1 MYEMSQFASLRDR
14 LAAMASSEL
23 ARVAPEYVQNFQAQF
38 KETDGDLVEVLKRT
52 AHLCKQCLP
61 ADWRGL
67 LTATFDFEYGVLNTK
82 QSYDL
87 VREAA
92 DPPDGTRSLF
102 AYYEGTWLQSIGNL
116 MERAETMLTKC
127 VRTTMPSE
135 KRPALLK
142 QLIGDVTH
150 LKTES
155 TLWDQRNRLVHG
167 LGGGVSRIAEQWDA
181 YLATPDAVHNIRILA
196 ASTFDGVLTDISRDA
211 RHKMLATLGAITSA
225 ILFGLDEVCGRM
237 LAAM

>member
-1 MYEMSQFASLRDR
+1 MYEMSQFVSLRDR

-23 ARVAPEYVQNFQAQF
+23 ARVAPEYVQTFQAQF
-38 KETDGDLVEVLKRT
+38 KETGGDLAEVLKRT

-67 LTATFDFEYGVLNTK
+67 LTSTFDFEYGVLNTN

-92 DPPDGTRSLF
+92 DAPDGARSLF
-102 AYYEGTWLQSIGNL
+102 AYHQGTWLQSVGNL
-116 MERAETMLTKC
+116 TERAETMLTKC
-127 VRTTMPSE
+127 VRTTIPSE

-142 QLIGDVTH
+142 QLIGDVTD

-155 TLWDQRNRLVHG
+155 KLWDRRNELVHG
-167 LGGGVSRIAEQWDA
+167 LGGGISRIAEQWDA
-181 YLATPDAVHNIRILA
+181 YLATPDAVQNIRVLA
-196 ASTFDGVLTDISRDA
+196 SSTFEGVQTDIVRDSRQ
-211 RHKMLATLGAITSA
+211 RMLATLTTVTSA
-225 ILFGLDEVCGRM
+225 ILFGLDEVCGKM